1 MLKLLLEG
9 GYEILL
15 KETWQSYSD
24 ALHENDGDPLKWNRR
39 KTDEKE
45 WTKNSGRGDG
55 IILFERIKRPGMGS
69 RKHN

>member
-24 ALHENDGDPLKWNRR
+24 ALHENDGDPEVILKQSNEQFIAVN
-39 KTDEKE
+39 KDKIAAVANIEME
-45 WTKNSGRGDG
+45 
-55 IILFERIKRPGMGS
+55 
-69 RKHN
+69 

>member
-24 ALHENDGDPLKWNRR
+24 ALHENDDDPEVILKQSNEQFITVN
-39 KTDEKE
+39 KDKIVAVANIEME
-45 WTKNSGRGDG
+45 
-55 IILFERIKRPGMGS
+55 
-69 RKHN
+69 